1 MFCPNCGNEVK
12 DGVKFCDKCGTAV
25 SSEQSISAGSA
36 NAGSS
41 ESTDSDNKTNY
52 AGTSFWCSVAGIPL
66 FCCGIGLAF
75 GIPATIFGALAIRNK
90 EADSIKAWIGLILG
104 VIELIGLAGFIHAM
118 IRDA

>member
-12 DGVKFCDKCGTAV
+12 DGVKFCDNCGTAV
-25 SSEQSISAGSA
+25 SSEQSMYAGL
-36 NAGSS
+36 S
-41 ESTDSDNKTNY
+41 ESTDSDKKTNY

-75 GIPATIFGALAIRNK
+75 GIPATIFGALAIKNK
-90 EADSIKAWIGLILG
+90 EADSVKAWIGLILG
-104 VIELIGLAGFIHAM
+104 IIELIGLAGFIHAM